1 LLNQNPVLR
10 ASEVRG
16 ISPSENRFLDEKSA
30 EIKTD
35 TNCEALSGFAR
46 FCRKVVT
53 FLVTP
58 VASRNPSI

>member
-10 ASEVRG
+10 PSEVRG
-16 ISPSENRFLDEKSA
+16 FSPSENRFLDEESA
-30 EIKTD
+30 EIKAD

-53 FLVTP
+53 FLV
-58 VASRNPSI
+58 NFLDH